1 MPASYAYLGPEGTF
15 TEVALRTLPETATRE
30 LIPYVSVQSAL
41 DAVRAGEAEAAFVPI
56 ENSVEGGITTTLD
69 KLVAGAP
76 LMIYREVLLS
86 ITFALLVRP
95 GTELSGIKTVSA
107 HPAAQPQVRNW
118 LKQNLPDAL
127 WESAASNADAAR
139 LVQEGQYDAAF
150 AGEFAA
156 ARYGLEALE
165 TGIHDAENAQTRF
178 VLVGRPARPAA
189 PTGADKTSVVL
200 WQRDDHPGGL
210 RDLLGEF
217 ATRGI
222 NLTVLQS
229 RPTGAGIGNY
239 CFCIDAEGHI
249 SDRRVSEALMGL
261 KRICLDVR
269 YLGSYPRA
277 DMTTADVQPPLRGR
291 RTRSS
296 WRRRT
301 GWRAA
306 RTGVSSKRPAG
317 VRRVSGHSYLH
328 IFVIHRSYPQAAV
341 STWGQVDT
349 EAPLSRQIALQPPT
363 SSTAPQVTPRP
374 PVSID
379 QSFGATHFHPKVGLN
394 RVWIGNSQPGE
405 AHSE

>member
-30 LIPYVSVQSAL
+30 LVPYVSVPAAL
-41 DAVRAGEAEAAFVPI
+41 DAVRGGEAEAAFVPI

-69 KLVAGAP
+69 ELVAGEP

-95 GTELSGIKTVSA
+95 GTKLTDIKTVTA

-118 LKQNLPDAL
+118 LRQHLPEAV
-127 WESAASNADAAR
+127 WESAASNADGAR
-139 LVQEGQYDAAF
+139 LVQEGRYDAAF

-156 ARYGLEALE
+156 ARYGLEPLV

-222 NLTVLQS
+222 NLMLLQS

-249 SDRRVSEALMGL
+249 NDRRMAEALMGL
-261 KRICLDVR
+261 KRICLQVR
-269 YLGSYPRA
+269 FLGSYPRA
-277 DMTTADVQPPLRGR
+277 DLRPAEVRPPLPGTSDEEFVAAADWVARCQDGR
-291 RTRSS
+291 
-296 WRRRT
+296 
-301 GWRAA
+301 
-306 RTGVSSKRPAG
+306 
-317 VRRVSGHSYLH
+317 
-328 IFVIHRSYPQAAV
+328 F
-341 STWGQVDT
+341 
-349 EAPLSRQIALQPPT
+349 
-363 SSTAPQVTPRP
+363 
-374 PVSID
+374 
-379 QSFGATHFHPKVGLN
+379 
-394 RVWIGNSQPGE
+394 
-405 AHSE
+405 